1 MGIRVQWDDAAQKII
16 RFDFD
21 EQWTW
26 EDFFAAKKQSYNLI
40 DEVARKV
47 AVIMVAPPNMVLPPN
62 MLTHGLSALRNKHRN
77 TYLVVFVLN
86 NSFLRTML
94 STMAKVSR
102 LAESSTSVVSSLDEA
117 RALAAKRLG
126 VVYDDDATLPE
137 R

>member
-62 MLTHGLSALRNKHRN
+62 MLTHGLSALRNKHTN

-126 VVYDDDATLPE
+126 VVYDDDSTLPE